1 MGELES
7 QARSIDELLKLD
19 RLDGLNHVEVRKLID
34 YHYDQGFHAGKYE
47 TLNEQATALQNE
59 MLKSTENARISAEQ
73 DFQNAINLI
82 PAFGGVELSRV

>member
-1 MGELES
+1 MGELEKQS
-7 QARSIDELLKLD
+7 RSIDTLLKLERFND
-19 RLDGLNHVEVRKLID
+19 LTNEEVKKLID

-47 TLNEQATALQNE
+47 ALNEQAISAQTE

-82 PAFGGVELSRV
+82 PAFGGVELSHV

>member
-1 MGELES
+1 MGELEL
-7 QARSIDELLKLD
+7 QARSIDELLKLERFD
-19 RLDGLNHVEVRKLID
+19 DLTNEEVSKLID

-47 TLNEQATALQNE
+47 ALNEQAISAQAE

-82 PAFGGVELSRV
+82 PAFGGVELAHV

>member
-1 MGELES
+1 MGELEP

-19 RLDGLNHVEVRKLID
+19 RFDDLNHDEVRKLIE
-34 YHYDQGFHAGKYE
+34 YQYDLGFHAGKYE
-47 TLNEQATALQNE
+47 TLNEQATELQNE

-82 PAFGGVELSRV
+82 PAFGGVELSHV

>member
-1 MGELES
+1 MGELEP

-19 RLDGLNHVEVRKLID
+19 RFDDLNHDEVRKLIE
-34 YHYDQGFHAGKYE
+34 YQYDLGFHAGKYE
-47 TLNEQATALQNE
+47 MLNEQAVELQAE

-82 PAFGGVELSRV
+82 PAFGGVELTHV